1 MTFSPALSLGVLS
14 LDEYV
19 DIRLIGAPGTE
30 ELVDRLGRVSPSGIG
45 FSGAA
50 RLGPND
56 PRVSGIIDGARYALA
71 LADGVVADL
80 ERTESL
86 ESRLA
91 RFRASESVRVRR
103 DISGVGKIVDVRR
116 YVTDIRI
123 GDEAL
128 VESVRR
134 AGLVGRVVVLDA
146 HVAITPTG
154 SAKAAEV
161 VEALTGDPNCPWS
174 AVRVA
179 LTGSGASPLDLEAHR
194 KKPVTPIVD
203 AALPL
208 VPAE

>member
-1 MTFSPALSLGVLS
+1 LTFSPALSLGVLS

-19 DIRLIGAPGTE
+19 DIRLIGAPNAD
-30 ELVDRLGRVSPSGIG
+30 ELVERLARVSPNGIG
-45 FSGAA
+45 FTGAA

-56 PRVSGIIDGARYALA
+56 PRVSGIIDGARYAIA
-71 LADGVVADL
+71 LAESVVADL

-86 ESRLA
+86 EARLA
-91 RFRASESVRVRR
+91 RFRASESVRLRR

-116 YVTDIRI
+116 FVNDLRV
-123 GDEAL
+123 GDAAL

-146 HVAITPTG
+146 RVSITPTG
-154 SAKAAEV
+154 SVKAAEI
-161 VEALTGDPNCPWS
+161 VEALTGDRGCPWS

-179 LTGSGASPLDLEAHR
+179 LTGNGASPLDLDAHR
-194 KKPVTPIVD
+194 REPNPGVHDMAP
-203 AALPL
+203 PL